1 MTQNLV
7 DIDLSADDLAAIDA
21 ALTALE
27 AGFSRLLALTPD
39 QRQQL
44 IKMGDKSEAFCRKAD
59 AVFGENLAILPA
71 NFDLPAYRRD
81 LVLLDAL
88 RPRLARLSK
97 LSQRGEDTRMEVSSD
112 LMSNALEGYAVLKVT
127 GKGQGVDELR
137 KMLATRFARGPR
149 TPAVPVTPTE
159 PAIA

>member
-1 MTQNLV
+1 
-7 DIDLSADDLAAIDA
+7 
-21 ALTALE
+21 
-27 AGFSRLLALTPD
+27 
-39 QRQQL
+39 
-44 IKMGDKSEAFCRKAD
+44 
-59 AVFGENLAILPA
+59 VFGENLAILPA

-97 LSQRGEDTRMEVSSD
+97 LSQRGEDTRMAVSSD

-127 GKGQGVDELR
+127 GKGQGVDDLR

-149 TPAVPVTPTE
+149 TLVTPDTASEPAV
-159 PAIA
+159 A